1 MKSINLSSVPIA
13 VWWILGIVFAV
24 LIVIVIV
31 HQLARFSNANRDRV
45 IRGARMV
52 AARKLNQRTQVSKW
66 NRGRQEKRE
75 QQLYIGGVAIPVEHE
90 NENFLLSGRPKMG
103 KSQTVKGFG
112 VTIRKRGQRAI
123 VADPDSAFMMSLA
136 QKGDKLLNPFDAR
149 SAAWSPFAEIESD
162 AHHALLATA
171 IIPDSNGN
179 DSEWRMYARQLYS
192 GVSRRLMLKDKNKL
206 EDEASIATTER
217 LIYYL
222 TLAGPKEL
230 GELIE
235 GDISAQIAAK
245 GNEKMFSNT
254 RAVLSMF
261 LADWQYLPP
270 DGTFSVRKWVR
281 KSGSDWLFFPYK
293 DDQWA
298 ALKPLISCWI
308 SLAISEGL
316 TLPPDPNRRL
326 WYLLDEL
333 ASLGRLPNLEDGVNK
348 LRKHGGCVVACVQS
362 VAQIRERY
370 GANTAQSIFSSFGTW
385 LILGAGDA
393 ETSEAM
399 STHLGAQEVERVT
412 HSHTRGDRRSTT
424 EGVQRENRAL
434 VMPAEIQNLPPRKGY
449 LAIAGNYPAAYVSIP
464 IVDIPDKQKAFISK
478 EESQH
483 V

>member
-13 VWWILGIVFAV
+13 MWWILGIACAA
-24 LIVIVIV
+24 LIAIVIF
-31 HQLARFSNANRDRV
+31 LELTRSSNTKSERV
-45 IRGARMV
+45 IRGARIV
-52 AARKLNQRTQVSKW
+52 AARKLNYRTRVPKW
-66 NRGRQEKRE
+66 SRGRRDERD
-75 QQLYIGGVAIPVEHE
+75 QQLFIGGVAIPTEHE

-103 KSQTVKGFG
+103 KSQTVKGLG
-112 VTIRKRGQRAI
+112 ITIRKRGQRAI
-123 VADPDSAFMMSLA
+123 VADPDSAFLMSLA
-136 QKGDKLLNPFDAR
+136 QKGDTLLNPFDAR

-171 IIPDSNGN
+171 IIPDSDGG
-179 DSEWRMYARQLYS
+179 DSEWRMYARQLYA
-192 GVSRRLMLKDKNKL
+192 GVSRRLVLKDKNKQ
-206 EDEASIATTER
+206 EGEASIATTER

-235 GDISAQIAAK
+235 GDISGQIAAK

-281 KSGSDWLFFPYK
+281 KSGSDWLFLPYK

-298 ALKPLISCWI
+298 ALKPLVSCWT

-362 VAQIRERY
+362 IAQVRERY

-393 ETSEAM
+393 ETADAM
-399 STHLGAQEVERVT
+399 SRHLGEQEVERDT
-412 HSHTRGDRRSTT
+412 HSHTMGDRSSST
-424 EGVQRENRAL
+424 EGVQRDNRAL
-434 VMPAEIQNLPPRKGY
+434 VMPVEIQNLPPREGY
-449 LAIAGNYPAAYVSIP
+449 LTIAGNYPTAYVSIP
-464 IVDIPDKQKAFISK
+464 IINIPDIQNAFIPRK
-478 EESQH
+478 ES
-483 V
+483 